1 MTIRPSIHKALVL
14 RGIHKI
20 TFNCN
25 PTIDNMK
32 YAVSVFGYK
41 LATTSISFLLET
53 EWDGEI
59 ELNF

>member
-1 MTIRPSIHKALVL
+1 
-14 RGIHKI
+14 
-20 TFNCN
+20 
-25 PTIDNMK
+25 MK

>member
-1 MTIRPSIHKALVL
+1 MTISPSTYNALVL

-20 TFNCN
+20 TSNCN

-32 YAVSVFGYK
+32 YAASVFGYK